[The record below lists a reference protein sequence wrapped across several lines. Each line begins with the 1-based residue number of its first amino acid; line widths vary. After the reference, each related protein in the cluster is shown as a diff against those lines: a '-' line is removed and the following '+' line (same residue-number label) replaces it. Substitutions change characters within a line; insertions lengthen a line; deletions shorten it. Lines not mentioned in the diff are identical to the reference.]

1 MSATAQPQP
10 VRLPDSRARRL
21 DSRRRPEGRCAR
33 ARAAD
38 RPREVADLLTRDELG
53 ALPTVLDVPTAAR
66 VLGIGRTMAYEL
78 VRTGTWPSPV
88 LRVGRLVKIPT
99 ASLLAVL
106 GEKRP

>member
-1 MSATAQPQP
+1 
-10 VRLPDSRARRL
+10 
-21 DSRRRPEGRCAR
+21 
-33 ARAAD
+33 
-38 RPREVADLLTRDELG
+38 
-53 ALPTVLDVPTAAR
+53 VLDVPTAAR